1 MVLAEL
7 LGDIGKRQVRQLAD
21 EVHGDLAGLRRALVF
36 QGAAQGALVDGV
48 EAADLA
54 DDEVR
59 RGDGLRFALI
69 HILDGARDVRD
80 VQRHAGQVVIGL
92 DLLDGALDLAD
103 VVRDIFGDVI
113 HDVLR
118 QLDAQLQRLFARDD
132 EARLVIGRLDIHDK
146 APLEAGAQPVL
157 QTDHV
162 AGNAVG
168 RQDDL
173 TLILVERVERM
184 EKFLLRGV
192 LACDELDIVH
202 EEEVGVAV
210 FVTELEVLAAADGV
224 DQLVC
229 ELVAL
234 DVDDVIV
241 RVLALDLV
249 GDGIEQVRLAEA
261 GLAVDE
267 QGVIGVGGVIRDGAG
282 GGKRVLVRRTD
293 DEFIERI
300 LRVELDEIAV
310 FLVLGV
316 LRQLGLVEDDD
327 LDLRA
332 WPRGSDRYIA

>member
-1 MVLAEL
+1 
-7 LGDIGKRQVRQLAD
+7 
-21 EVHGDLAGLRRALVF
+21 
-36 QGAAQGALVDGV
+36 
-48 EAADLA
+48 
-54 DDEVR
+54 
-59 RGDGLRFALI
+59 
-69 HILDGARDVRD
+69 
-80 VQRHAGQVVIGL
+80 
-92 DLLDGALDLAD
+92 
-103 VVRDIFGDVI
+103 
-113 HDVLR
+113 
-118 QLDAQLQRLFARDD
+118 
-132 EARLVIGRLDIHDK
+132 
-146 APLEAGAQPVL
+146 
-157 QTDHV
+157 
-162 AGNAVG
+162 
-168 RQDDL
+168 
-173 TLILVERVERM
+173 M

-192 LACDELDIVH
+192 LARDELDIVH

-261 GLAVDE
+261 GLAIDE

-316 LRQLGLVEDDD
+316 LRQLGLVKDDD
-327 LDLRA
+327 LDLRLELVA
-332 WPRGSDRYIA
+332 HGLADLIDIALDDHVLAERRRRVDDELAFRQLDDLGIVKIRGDRNGRGMLLQIGKNA

>member
-1 MVLAEL
+1 
-7 LGDIGKRQVRQLAD
+7 
-21 EVHGDLAGLRRALVF
+21 
-36 QGAAQGALVDGV
+36 
-48 EAADLA
+48 
-54 DDEVR
+54 
-59 RGDGLRFALI
+59 
-69 HILDGARDVRD
+69 
-80 VQRHAGQVVIGL
+80 
-92 DLLDGALDLAD
+92 
-103 VVRDIFGDVI
+103 
-113 HDVLR
+113 
-118 QLDAQLQRLFARDD
+118 
-132 EARLVIGRLDIHDK
+132 
-146 APLEAGAQPVL
+146 
-157 QTDHV
+157 
-162 AGNAVG
+162 
-168 RQDDL
+168 
-173 TLILVERVERM
+173 M

-192 LACDELDIVH
+192 LARDELNIVH

-261 GLAVDE
+261 GLAIDE

-310 FLVLGV
+310 FLVFGV
-316 LRQLGLVEDDD
+316 QRQLGLVEDDD
-327 LDLRA
+327 LDLRLELGIVKI
-332 WPRGSDRYIA
+332 RGDRNGRGMLLQIGKNA

>member
-1 MVLAEL
+1 
-7 LGDIGKRQVRQLAD
+7 
-21 EVHGDLAGLRRALVF
+21 
-36 QGAAQGALVDGV
+36 
-48 EAADLA
+48 
-54 DDEVR
+54 
-59 RGDGLRFALI
+59 
-69 HILDGARDVRD
+69 
-80 VQRHAGQVVIGL
+80 
-92 DLLDGALDLAD
+92 
-103 VVRDIFGDVI
+103 
-113 HDVLR
+113 
-118 QLDAQLQRLFARDD
+118 
-132 EARLVIGRLDIHDK
+132 
-146 APLEAGAQPVL
+146 
-157 QTDHV
+157 
-162 AGNAVG
+162 
-168 RQDDL
+168 
-173 TLILVERVERM
+173 M

-192 LACDELDIVH
+192 LARDELNIVH

-234 DVDDVIV
+234 DIDDVIV

-261 GLAVDE
+261 GFAVDE
-267 QGVIGVGGVIRDGAG
+267 KGIIGVRGVVRDGAG

-327 LDLRA
+327 LDLRLELVA
-332 WPRGSDRYIA
+332 HGLADLIDISLDDHVLAERRRRVDDELAFRQLDDLGIVKIRGDRNGRGMLLQIGKNA